1 MGKLSVNEVK
11 YIDAM
16 QEALEELKKPKFR
29 NLGEYGKYI
38 KSLSSPSRDEK
49 AIIVYSVLDMIE
61 AKKQEWGEMNID
73 KLLAILTPI
82 ATETGIE
89 VVEMRRILMYLLS
102 DPLYFQKIARAFHAV
117 FEERHH

>member
-1 MGKLSVNEVK
+1 MAKLTVNEVK
-11 YIDAM
+11 HIDAM
-16 QEALEELKKPKFR
+16 QEALEELKKPRFR
-29 NLGEYGKYI
+29 NLGDYGKHI

-61 AKKQEWGEMNID
+61 SKKQEWGEMNID

-89 VVEMRRILMYLLS
+89 VTEMRRILMYLLA
-102 DPLYFQKIARAFHAV
+102 DVVYFQKISRAFYEV
-117 FEERHH
+117 FEDMRH